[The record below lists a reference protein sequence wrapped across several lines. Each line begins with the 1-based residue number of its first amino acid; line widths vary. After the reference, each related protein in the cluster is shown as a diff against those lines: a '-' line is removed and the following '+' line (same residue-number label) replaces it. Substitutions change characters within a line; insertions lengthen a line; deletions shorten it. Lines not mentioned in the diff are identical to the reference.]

1 MRCKLPLPEIPDY
14 VAKNMQ
20 ELSEAG
26 CDNKMNLRDIGRL
39 FIALAKEYA
48 DEDYIPTVE
57 FLSTNH
63 EHFERIRQKIYD
75 DMVATGI
82 YTPPDKR

>member
-26 CDNKMNLRDIGRL
+26 CNNKMNLRDIGRL
-39 FIALAKEYA
+39 FIELSKEYI
-48 DEDYIPTVE
+48 DENYIPTVE
-57 FLSTNH
+57 WLSANH
-63 EHFERIRQKIYD
+63 MHFERIRDSFFVTKLNIQGD
-75 DMVATGI
+75 TNAQ
-82 YTPPDKR
+82 